1 MASSLP
7 PNNTNDSSSSRPA
20 AGPSFVGPI
29 YKELLDAETERKK
42 EEERRDLEVARQLQK
57 EFDEEQLATTEQV
70 VADAVYAKKVQAQA
84 AAPGAGATGPKKKR
98 KLESA
103 LPAPVASTSF
113 AANCRVQPPRAAA
126 TAAIRLTSNAAPS
139 TSAAVANVQ
148 PPRKRDSGGIAE
160 TFLGLEEPCANL
172 RFVLLFENVVP
183 HVNKNVEL
191 ANFKGAM
198 QGIAAVQL
206 DSYPTYSCAMRK
218 RIYIC
223 NLRGHISG
231 PPKSDSPIYNAL
243 VRRRASELKALVLKY
258 QGHLLDGAVPE
269 WWPLQHLRCI
279 TTMLYQS
286 AKTLRGVTAAPSR
299 DALVDVGK
307 KDRKRASDI
316 IKEFSLVPSGIEV
329 NNVVAA
335 PSEMI
340 EEVMGFPIGHSRF
353 LGNNIARRQALGSA
367 VDVTTLEYVLYPLP
381 SASRI
386 LACKS
391 VGVTVFSLCDGIGGI
406 PLAIDNVLR
415 NAGHFGISTLV
426 TWEIGEN
433 ASLCAKKWWETSGK
447 PANKFVNLGDLRK
460 ERATTDD
467 DRMLE
472 LCRKYGFPHVI
483 CGGPPCNN
491 LSGNNRVQ
499 ATSSVR
505 GRTGTTC
512 AASDSGLVNT
522 MGHLVATA
530 QRVAE
535 RMGIM

>member
-1 MASSLP
+1 M
-7 PNNTNDSSSSRPA
+7 
-20 AGPSFVGPI
+20 
-29 YKELLDAETERKK
+29 
-42 EEERRDLEVARQLQK
+42 
-57 EFDEEQLATTEQV
+57 
-70 VADAVYAKKVQAQA
+70 
-84 AAPGAGATGPKKKR
+84 
-98 KLESA
+98 
-103 LPAPVASTSF
+103 
-113 AANCRVQPPRAAA
+113 
-126 TAAIRLTSNAAPS
+126 
-139 TSAAVANVQ
+139 
-148 PPRKRDSGGIAE
+148 
-160 TFLGLEEPCANL
+160 
-172 RFVLLFENVVP
+172 
-183 HVNKNVEL
+183 
-191 ANFKGAM
+191 
-198 QGIAAVQL
+198 
-206 DSYPTYSCAMRK
+206 
-218 RIYIC
+218 
-223 NLRGHISG
+223 
-231 PPKSDSPIYNAL
+231 
-243 VRRRASELKALVLKY
+243 
-258 QGHLLDGAVPE
+258 
-269 WWPLQHLRCI
+269 RCI

-381 SASRI
+381 SVSRI
-386 LACKS
+386 VAYKS

-491 LSGNNRVQ
+491 LSGNNRLQ